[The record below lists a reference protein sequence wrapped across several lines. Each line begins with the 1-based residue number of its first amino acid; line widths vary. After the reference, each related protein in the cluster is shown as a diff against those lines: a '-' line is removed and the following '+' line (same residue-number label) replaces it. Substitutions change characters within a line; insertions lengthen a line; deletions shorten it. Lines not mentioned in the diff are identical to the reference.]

1 MSFENWENYVHT
13 TIAELKADKGTDKP
27 FLSTGNSENS
37 TGKVQGDY
45 RESLKGGKT
54 RSGRATQR
62 TPRATPN
69 TPEQTD
75 FTQYRQMLI
84 EQYRR
89 QGAKDPEKR
98 AQLTIAIAGEL
109 EKKLQ
114 SAGQ

>member
-1 MSFENWENYVHT
+1 MSFENWENYLHT
-13 TIAELKADKGTDKP
+13 TIAELKADKDKP

-45 RESLKGGKT
+45 RESLKGSKT
-54 RSGRATQR
+54 RSGRAT
-62 TPRATPN
+62 PN
-69 TPEQTD
+69 TPERTD

-89 QGAKDPEKR
+89 QGAKDPEGR
-98 AQLTIAIAGEL
+98 VRLVIECAGKL
-109 EKKLQ
+109 EKYLQ